1 MSMFHAVGVWTNAYT
16 VKLFKKKWFISCD
29 TQTGQKKLLGY
40 VTGCWQLWRH
50 TFHFYVKS
58 RSICMKKSEINAW

>member
-1 MSMFHAVGVWTNAYT
+1 MFHAVGVWTNAYT

-40 VTGCWQLWRH
+40 VTAAEEQ
-50 TFHFYVKS
+50 KQD
-58 RSICMKKSEINAW
+58 